1 MLTDKYYMDDLA
13 LTILLKGC
21 CLRFM
26 GDLQQAEE
34 CFLAVLKLEKNIQLD
49 TYIVP
54 FSVFE
59 LGYLYYTVDKI
70 EEAVTWLEAA
80 K

>member
-1 MLTDKYYMDDLA
+1 
-13 LTILLKGC
+13 
-21 CLRFM
+21 M
-26 GDLQQAEE
+26 GSPLQAEE

-49 TYIVP
+49 TYLVP
-54 FSVFE
+54 FSVYE

-70 EEAVTWLEAA
+70 EEAISWLEAA